1 MPDIKEYLI
10 WLKNKYIANKYKKRE
25 KLKKELILILNN
37 LQIKETNAFYQQ
49 NKKINLCSMRNWKKF
64 NEEELKVERNNE
76 ENYLYT
82 LIKFEMA
89 L

>member
-1 MPDIKEYLI
+1 
-10 WLKNKYIANKYKKRE
+10 
-25 KLKKELILILNN
+25 
-37 LQIKETNAFYQQ
+37 
-49 NKKINLCSMRNWKKF
+49 MRNWKKF

-89 L
+89 LQNSLIKEKEG